1 MEKEFIE
8 KRAKRRKTKPS
19 ISNNEQKQV
28 NDERVRKRR
37 KRNSDAEKDN
47 LKSNKR
53 SASVNSS
60 SKNTK
65 KRRVEVSEKLENTK
79 TESDHKNDNLDVSDV
94 TETKP
99 LDNESNEAQ
108 TKSVDSSNNDSSSEE
123 KRVAKRM
130 RRKVTHQKNSPIKR
144 PVRKRPLNSK
154 QKKNTS
160 KKSKNKKNSKLKSKI
175 IDWTFTIIAI
185 LLIVYFW
192 FGFINYGDK
201 FIPGTYI
208 DGVDCSNCTI
218 KQAEQKLNESPNI
231 KSEVTTD
238 KIVVYLKKQN
248 KLKWALGYFTD
259 TYNYS
264 INNS

>member
-1 MEKEFIE
+1 MEKEVIE

-19 ISNNEQKQV
+19 ISNNEQKHV
-28 NDERVRKRR
+28 NDEKVKKRR
-37 KRNSDAEKDN
+37 KRNSEAEKDI
-47 LKSNKR
+47 LHSDKK
-53 SASVNSS
+53 SASANSS
-60 SKNTK
+60 SKNTRK
-65 KRRVEVSEKLENTK
+65 HRAEISDKLADTKAENDQ
-79 TESDHKNDNLDVSDV
+79 EYDNSDVSDI

-99 LDNESNEAQ
+99 LDNEPNGVQ
-108 TKSVDSSNNDSSSEE
+108 TKFVESANNDSNDEE

-130 RRKVTHQKNSPIKR
+130 RRKVTHQKKSPIKR
-144 PVRKRPLNSK
+144 PVRKRPLNSR

-218 KQAEQKLNESPNI
+218 KQAEQKLNESPSI